1 MTIRSH
7 ADSDANSG
15 HPGDDPNNRDALSTF
30 LSGLEFD
37 RGAPQALRQAAA
49 QQDSASFVRLWFEQ
63 LTRRIDSNSR
73 QLPRKA
79 FDWIA
84 VQPNLSAAWRAATR
98 TQTSNQ
104 AAQGRPTI
112 GSRHPHRSPLPCL
125 ARLEPDASD
134 GDLLVA
140 LALLGLPTPPHRTIQ
155 WLTAWKNIIQLTAS
169 RSLSP
174 ELAFTTGLL
183 LAPLKGT
190 ARLRQDGRR
199 ALQEELLERTDTD
212 GTPHAG
218 VLADLP
224 EWLGSLVR
232 SEYWGRR
239 LASPTWNTTAKKRF
253 DRLVALTNSL
263 YRHPNRL
270 ALSKRP
276 SRGLRELLDEA
287 NHLATHANQPP
298 RTQSDWAHVAMLQS
312 DTPTRTPALLVTH
325 DGPKPELDLS
335 IDGRSLLQDAW
346 SIRVTCGDS
355 DWVLDDWTC
364 VCWQSDDDADY
375 IELQADAGQGRRVDR
390 QILLSRS
397 EELLVLADAVINTP
411 ASPDPDTDTDQPAN
425 TTPLTVRSSLGLAH
439 GVVAGPA
446 RTGRRDW
453 KLKGPGGMARIL
465 PLALPDDPLLA
476 TGRTSIDCHD
486 SRLEWTHAGTG
497 PALYLPLVIDF
508 CKHRSRS
515 RPEWNRLTV
524 TENRQVASTQQ
535 AVGFRARLGDTQLV
549 LYRSLAP
556 PLTPRSVLGLHTQH
570 ETVIGLLESNG
581 DFQALVMVESA
592 GRALPT
598 S

>member
-1 MTIRSH
+1 MTIRPH
-7 ADSDANSG
+7 TDSDANNS
-15 HPGDDPNNRDALSTF
+15 DELSAF
-30 LSGLEFD
+30 LGGLEFD

-49 QQDSASFVRLWFEQ
+49 QQDSASFVRLWFDQ

-79 FDWIA
+79 FDWIS
-84 VQPNLSAAWRAATR
+84 VQPDLSAAWRAATQA
-98 TQTSNQ
+98 QTANQ

-134 GDLLVA
+134 GDLLAA

-155 WLTAWKNIIQLTAS
+155 WLTAWKHVIQLTAN

-218 VLADLP
+218 ILADLP

-239 LASPTWNTTAKKRF
+239 LASPTWNTTARKRF
-253 DRLVALTNSL
+253 ERLVTLTNSL

-276 SRGLRELLDEA
+276 TRGLRELLDEA
-287 NHLATHANQPP
+287 NRLVKHANQPT
-298 RTQSDWAHVAMLQS
+298 RTQSDWAHVAMLQC

-335 IDGRSLLQDAW
+335 VDGHSLLQDAW
-346 SIRVTCGDS
+346 SIHVTCGHS

-397 EELLVLADAVINTP
+397 EELLVLADAVIKTP
-411 ASPDPDTDTDQPAN
+411 ASPEPSTAQPAN
-425 TTPLTVRSSLGLAH
+425 TTPLTVRSSLGLAN

-453 KLKGPGGMARIL
+453 KLKGAGGVARIL

-476 TGRTSIDCHD
+476 TGRASIDCHD
-486 SRLEWTHAGTG
+486 SRLEWTHAGIG

-508 CKHRSRS
+508 SRHRSRS
-515 RPEWNRLTV
+515 RPEWNCLTV
-524 TENRQVASTQQ
+524 TENRQLASTQQ
-535 AVGFRARLGDTQLV
+535 AVGFRARLGDSQLV
-549 LYRSLAP
+549 LYRSLVP
-556 PLTPRSVLGLHTQH
+556 PRTPRSVLGLHTQH
-570 ETVIGLLESNG
+570 ETVIGLLGPNG
-581 DFQALVMVESA
+581 DFRSLVMVEPA